1 MTSMIEY
8 FGKWL
13 RVIDIDSMYKALSSL
28 DKSQIEFLCPK
39 YPDIF
44 RAFKLCP
51 YEDLKVV
58 MIGQD
63 PYPQKGVATGILFGN
78 RKETTEEDLSPSL
91 QIIKEAAIDYE
102 IPHSGVIFDHTLESW
117 AEQGILMIN
126 SALTTKVGVTG
137 LHSMIWRP
145 FMSSL
150 LKNLSEWNPGLIYV
164 LFGEQAK
171 ALRPYINKY
180 TNIVLEEKH
189 PAYYARIGKKMPS
202 TIFKVLKELTRSKYG
217 EDIKFYTEYET

>member
-1 MTSMIEY
+1 MIEY

-102 IPHSGVIFDHTLESW
+102 IPHSGVF
-117 AEQGILMIN
+117 
-126 SALTTKVGVTG
+126 
-137 LHSMIWRP
+137 HS
-145 FMSSL
+145 
-150 LKNLSEWNPGLIYV
+150 
-164 LFGEQAK
+164 Q
-171 ALRPYINKY
+171 
-180 TNIVLEEKH
+180 
-189 PAYYARIGKKMPS
+189 
-202 TIFKVLKELTRSKYG
+202 
-217 EDIKFYTEYET
+217 